1 MFVCGKKRNL
11 IGLALISWSLLGCG
25 LHSARVIKTERPG
38 WIEQRPERE
47 GHLYGIGF
55 AGVYDEQ
62 SGVLEQARLQAR
74 YQLERQLIRSFKT
87 DDQDMAE
94 HGHNL
99 SDAIYQL
106 FTDNSG
112 DADLPGLDW
121 QAQWHDE
128 RQNQIYVLAHLNR
141 RFSAGLIAQ
150 QISRLDNRLNQ
161 LPGSL
166 AVDNLVL
173 RRQAMQQLMLF
184 AERRQKADL
193 FRRVSGSDEKIV
205 LSGSL
210 LKQQGQLL
218 RILSNTQICLQP
230 GNNLP
235 SSEWRVIKQSVTQ
248 AGFTLAE
255 DRICSGQEGV
265 PPDLELEFDL
275 SIERQQR
282 DNHYQTDSDGVFDIK
297 DNQGNVLL
305 TFRHRHRLMADSA
318 EQAEKQTVQ
327 ELSSMLQQ
335 SVLKSFI
342 LRKK

>member
-1 MFVCGKKRNL
+1 MFVCGRKRNL

-25 LHSARVIKTERPG
+25 LHSARIIKTERPG
-38 WIEQRPERE
+38 WIEQRPERQ
-47 GHLYGIGF
+47 GHLYGVGF
-55 AGVYDEQ
+55 AGVYDKQ
-62 SGVLEQARLQAR
+62 SDVLDQARLQAR
-74 YQLERQLIRSFKT
+74 YQLERQLIRSYKT
-87 DDQDMAE
+87 GDQGRVE

-112 DADLPGLDW
+112 DVDLPGLDW

-150 QISRLDNRLNQ
+150 QIKQLDDRLSQLVRPVSMDSRVQ
-161 LPGSL
+161 K
-166 AVDNLVL
+166 
-173 RRQAMQQLMLF
+173 RRVMQQLMLF
-184 AERRQKADL
+184 AERYQKAEL
-193 FRRVSGSDEKIV
+193 FRWVSGSEEGK
-205 LSGSL
+205 SL
-210 LKQQGQLL
+210 TVPLLQKQEQLL
-218 RILSNTQICLQP
+218 RILNNTQICLQP
-230 GNNLP
+230 GNSLP
-235 SSEWRVIKQSVTQ
+235 PSELRTIRQSVTQ
-248 AGFTLAE
+248 AGFTLAG

-282 DNHYQTDSDGVFDIK
+282 DNHYQTDSDGIFDIK

-305 TFRHRHRLMADSA
+305 TFHHRHHLMADSS
-318 EQAEKQTVQ
+318 EQAEKLTVQ

-342 LRKK
+342 LRKE